1 VVRYHNDFA
10 DSDVVLD
17 PFRRTAVVSANATFD
32 HAGMNKLLDLFPP
45 GSAAD
50 TDGMLVIGGCRV
62 DDLAAEFGTPVLVV
76 AEEALR
82 ERVREYV
89 RELSDRW
96 PNSRVVFASKA
107 FPCTAVQRV
116 MVQEGL
122 GLDVAGGGE
131 ILTALK
137 AGVDPR
143 LIVLHGNA
151 KSTEEI
157 TMAIQNDVGLVVVD
171 GPDDVDRLEAIVPAG
186 RTQDVLVRVI
196 PGITADTHAHVLTGH
211 EGSKFGLS
219 PAAASELIR
228 RIERSPRLQMR
239 GVHAH
244 VGSQILQA
252 QPLADAVAPLAA
264 LGEFP
269 IYDLGGG
276 LGARYTWADQPPT
289 IAEYLDVLIQAA
301 LQHLPP
307 QSQVIIEPG
316 RSMVATS
323 AATIYRVVTVKRGPI
338 TFVAVDGGMG
348 DNLEVALFNQR
359 FEAGI
364 ANRLDA
370 TEGDMVTVVGRHC
383 ESGDILVDGVPLN
396 APRVDDLLAV
406 PATGAYCYTMSNNYN
421 GNRRIPV
428 VFVASGTPSLVVR
441 RETWDDLAARDV
453 S

>member
-1 VVRYHNDFA
+1 M
-10 DSDVVLD
+10 SQ
-17 PFRRTAVVSANATFD
+17 
-32 HAGMNKLLDLFPP
+32 LLDLFPP
-45 GSAAD
+45 GSATDA
-50 TDGMLVIGGCRV
+50 DGMLIVGGCRA

-82 ERVREYV
+82 ERAREYV
-89 RELSDRW
+89 RELSARW
-96 PNSRVVFASKA
+96 PKSRAVFASKA

-116 MVQEGL
+116 MVQQGL

-137 AGVDPR
+137 AGVDPA

-151 KSTEEI
+151 KTTEEI
-157 TMAIQNDVGLVVVD
+157 TMAVENGIGLVVVD
-171 GPDDVDRLEAIVPAG
+171 GPDDVDRLEAIVPPG
-186 RTQDVLVRVI
+186 RTQDVLVRII
-196 PGITADTHAHVLTGH
+196 PGVTADTHAHVLTGH
-211 EGSKFGLS
+211 EGSKFGLA
-219 PAAASELIR
+219 PAAAAELIT
-228 RIERSPRLQMR
+228 RIEHSSRLRMR

-244 VGSQILQA
+244 VGSQILEA
-252 QPLADAVAPLAA
+252 EPLAAAVAPLAA
-264 LGEFP
+264 LGEFG

-289 IAEYLDVLIQAA
+289 IAEYLDVLIAA
-301 LQHLPP
+301 AREHLPP
-307 QSQVIIEPG
+307 DAQMIIEPG

-323 AATIYRVVTVKRGPI
+323 AATIYRVITVKRAQTI
-338 TFVAVDGGMG
+338 FVAVDGGMG
-348 DNLEVALFNQR
+348 DNLEVALFDQR

-370 TEGDMVTVVGRHC
+370 TEGEIVTVVGRHC

-396 APRVDDLLAV
+396 TPRVDDLLV
-406 PATGAYCYTMSNNYN
+406 MPATGAYCYTMSNNYN

-428 VFVASGTPSLVVR
+428 VFVASGSPSLVVR

>member
-1 VVRYHNDFA
+1 M
-10 DSDVVLD
+10 SQ
-17 PFRRTAVVSANATFD
+17 
-32 HAGMNKLLDLFPP
+32 LLDLFPP
-45 GSAAD
+45 GSATD
-50 TDGMLVIGGCRV
+50 VDGMLIIGGCRAN
-62 DDLAAEFGTPVLVV
+62 DLAAEFGTPVLVV

-82 ERVREYV
+82 ERAREYV
-89 RELSDRW
+89 RELSARW
-96 PNSRVVFASKA
+96 SNSRAVFASKA

-116 MVQEGL
+116 MVQHGL

-137 AGVDPR
+137 AGVDPA

-151 KSTEEI
+151 KTTEEI
-157 TMAIQNDVGLVVVD
+157 RMAVDSGVGLVVVD
-171 GPDDVDRLEAIVPAG
+171 GPDDVDRLEAIVPEG
-186 RTQDVLVRVI
+186 RTQNVLVRVI
-196 PGITADTHAHVLTGH
+196 PGVTADTHAHVLTGH
-211 EGSKFGLS
+211 EGSKFGLA
-219 PAAASELIR
+219 PAAASALIR
-228 RIERSPRLQMR
+228 RIEDSPRLRMR

-244 VGSQILQA
+244 VGSQILETE
-252 QPLADAVAPLAA
+252 PLAAAVAPLAA
-264 LGEFP
+264 LGEFE

-289 IAEYLDVLIQAA
+289 IAEYLDVLIAA
-301 LQHLPP
+301 AREHLPP
-307 QSQVIIEPG
+307 DAQIIIEPG

-323 AATIYRVVTVKRGPI
+323 AATIYRVITIKRGQT

-348 DNLEVALFNQR
+348 DNLEVALFDQR

-370 TEGDMVTVVGRHC
+370 SNSEVVTVVGRHC

-428 VFVASGTPSLVVR
+428 VFASQGTPSLVVR

-453 S
+453 L

>member
-1 VVRYHNDFA
+1 VG
-10 DSDVVLD
+10 
-17 PFRRTAVVSANATFD
+17 SARIVAGGYWRFD
-32 HAGMNKLLDLFPP
+32 GLSAHSAHMSELLDLLPP
-45 GSAAD
+45 GSATDA
-50 TDGMLVIGGCRV
+50 DGMLIIGGCRV
-62 DDLAAEFGTPVLVV
+62 DDLAAEFGTPVMLV

-82 ERVREYV
+82 DRAREYAA
-89 RELSDRW
+89 ELTSRW

-116 MVQEGL
+116 MVQQGL

-131 ILTALK
+131 ILAALK
-137 AGVDPR
+137 AGVDPA

-151 KSTEEI
+151 KTTEEI
-157 TMAIQNDVGLVVVD
+157 TMAVENGVGLVVVD
-171 GPDDVDRLEAIVPAG
+171 GPDDVDRLERIVPDGGA
-186 RTQDVLVRVI
+186 QDVLVRVI
-196 PGITADTHAHVLTGH
+196 PGVTADTHAHVLTGH
-211 EGSKFGLS
+211 EGSKFGLA
-219 PAAASELIR
+219 PADASALIR
-228 RIERSPRLQMR
+228 RIDHSPRLGMR

-252 QPLADAVAPLAA
+252 EPLAAAVAPLAA
-264 LGEFP
+264 LGTFD

-289 IAEYLDVLIQAA
+289 VADYLDVLIAA
-301 LQHLPP
+301 AREHLPTDAEI
-307 QSQVIIEPG
+307 IIEPG

-323 AATIYRVVTVKRGPI
+323 AATIYRVITIKRGHT

-348 DNLEVALFNQR
+348 DNLEVALFDQR

-370 TEGDMVTVVGRHC
+370 SDGEVVTVVGRHC
-383 ESGDILVDGVPLN
+383 ESGDILVDGVSLN

-428 VFVASGTPSLVVR
+428 VFVANGTPSLVVR

>member
-1 VVRYHNDFA
+1 MD
-10 DSDVVLD
+10 
-17 PFRRTAVVSANATFD
+17 
-32 HAGMNKLLDLFPP
+32 LLPP
-45 GSAAD
+45 GSGTDA
-50 TDGMLVIGGCRV
+50 DGMLIIGGCRA
-62 DDLAAEFGTPVLVV
+62 DDLATEFGTPVLVV
-76 AEEALR
+76 DEEALR
-82 ERVREYV
+82 NRAREY
-89 RELSDRW
+89 RDELTSRW
-96 PNSRVVFASKA
+96 PKARAVFASKA

-137 AGVDPR
+137 AGVDPL

-151 KSTEEI
+151 KTTEEI
-157 TMAIQNDVGLVVVD
+157 TMAVENGIGLVVVD
-171 GPDDVDRLEAIVPAG
+171 GPDDVDRLEAIVPTG
-186 RTQDVLVRVI
+186 RVQDVLVRVI
-196 PGITADTHAHVLTGH
+196 PGVTADTHAHVLTGH
-211 EGSKFGLS
+211 EGSKFGLA
-219 PAAASELIR
+219 PADASALIR
-228 RIERSPRLQMR
+228 RIDHSPRLGMR

-252 QPLADAVAPLAA
+252 EPLAAVVAPLAA
-264 LGEFP
+264 LGTFD

-289 IAEYLDVLIQAA
+289 VADYLDVLIAA
-301 LQHLPP
+301 AREHLPP
-307 QSQVIIEPG
+307 DAEIIIEPG

-323 AATIYRVVTVKRGPI
+323 AATIYRVITIKRGHT

-348 DNLEVALFNQR
+348 DNLEVALFDQR

-364 ANRLDA
+364 ANRLDPSDG
-370 TEGDMVTVVGRHC
+370 EVVTVVGRHC
-383 ESGDILVDGVPLN
+383 ESGDILVDGVSLN

-428 VFVASGTPSLVVR
+428 VFVANGTPSLVVR

>member
-1 VVRYHNDFA
+1 M
-10 DSDVVLD
+10 SE
-17 PFRRTAVVSANATFD
+17 
-32 HAGMNKLLDLFPP
+32 LLDLLPP
-45 GSAAD
+45 GSATDA
-50 TDGMLVIGGCRV
+50 DGMLIVGGCRV
-62 DDLAAEFGTPVLVV
+62 DDLAAEFGTPVMLV

-82 ERVREYV
+82 DRAREYAA
-89 RELSDRW
+89 ELTSRW

-116 MVQEGL
+116 MVQQGL

-131 ILTALK
+131 ILAALK
-137 AGVDPR
+137 AGVDPA

-151 KSTEEI
+151 KTTEEI
-157 TMAIQNDVGLVVVD
+157 TMAVENGVGLVVVD
-171 GPDDVDRLEAIVPAG
+171 GPDDVDRLERIVPDGGA
-186 RTQDVLVRVI
+186 QDVLVRVI
-196 PGITADTHAHVLTGH
+196 PGVTADTHAHVLTGH
-211 EGSKFGLS
+211 EGSKFGLA
-219 PAAASELIR
+219 PADASALIR
-228 RIERSPRLQMR
+228 RIDHSPRLGMR

-252 QPLADAVAPLAA
+252 EPLAAAVAPLAA
-264 LGEFP
+264 LGTFD

-289 IAEYLDVLIQAA
+289 VADYLDVLIAA
-301 LQHLPP
+301 AREHLPTDAEI
-307 QSQVIIEPG
+307 IIEPG

-323 AATIYRVVTVKRGPI
+323 AATIYRVITIKRGHT

-348 DNLEVALFNQR
+348 DNLEVALFDQR

-370 TEGDMVTVVGRHC
+370 SDGEVVTVVGRHC
-383 ESGDILVDGVPLN
+383 ESGDILVDGVSLN

-428 VFVASGTPSLVVR
+428 VFVANGTPSLVVR

>member
-1 VVRYHNDFA
+1 M
-10 DSDVVLD
+10 SE
-17 PFRRTAVVSANATFD
+17 
-32 HAGMNKLLDLFPP
+32 LLDLFPP
-45 GSAAD
+45 GSATDA
-50 TDGMLVIGGCRV
+50 DGMLVIGGCRA
-62 DDLAAEFGTPVLVV
+62 DDLASEFGTPVLVV
-76 AEEALR
+76 AEQALR
-82 ERVREYV
+82 ERAREYAQ
-89 RELSDRW
+89 ELSARW
-96 PNSRVVFASKA
+96 SNSRVVFASKA

-116 MVQEGL
+116 MVQEGI

-137 AGVDPR
+137 AGVDPA

-151 KSTEEI
+151 KTTEEI
-157 TMAIQNDVGLVVVD
+157 TMAVETGIGLVVVD

-186 RTQDVLVRVI
+186 QTQDVLVRVI
-196 PGITADTHAHVLTGH
+196 PGVTADTHAHVLTGH
-211 EGSKFGLS
+211 EGSKFGLA
-219 PAAASELIR
+219 PDVATALIR
-228 RIERSPRLQMR
+228 RIEQSERLCMR

-252 QPLADAVAPLAA
+252 EPLAEAVAPLAA
-264 LGEFP
+264 LGEFD

-276 LGARYTWADQPPT
+276 LGARYTWADQPPSV
-289 IAEYLDVLIQAA
+289 AEYLDVLVGAA
-301 LQHLPP
+301 REHLPP
-307 QSQVIIEPG
+307 QAHIIIEPG

-323 AATIYRVVTVKRGPI
+323 AATVYRVITIKRGKT

-348 DNLEVALFNQR
+348 DNLEVALFDQR
-359 FEAGI
+359 FEGGI

-370 TEGDMVTVVGRHC
+370 TDGEIVTVVGRHC
-383 ESGDILVDGVPLN
+383 ESGDILVEDIPLN
-396 APRVDDLLAV
+396 APRVDDLLAM

>member
-1 VVRYHNDFA
+1 M
-10 DSDVVLD
+10 SQ
-17 PFRRTAVVSANATFD
+17 
-32 HAGMNKLLDLFPP
+32 LLDLFPP
-45 GSAAD
+45 GSATDA
-50 TDGMLVIGGCRV
+50 DGMLIIGGCRA

-82 ERVREYV
+82 ERAREYV
-89 RELSDRW
+89 RELSARW
-96 PNSRVVFASKA
+96 SNSRAVFASKA

-116 MVQEGL
+116 MVQQGL

-137 AGVDPR
+137 AGVDPA

-151 KSTEEI
+151 KTTEEI
-157 TMAIQNDVGLVVVD
+157 RMAVDSGVGLVVVD
-171 GPDDVDRLEAIVPAG
+171 GPDDVDRLEAIVPEG

-196 PGITADTHAHVLTGH
+196 PGVTADTHAHVLTGH
-211 EGSKFGLS
+211 EGSKFGLA
-219 PAAASELIR
+219 PAAASALMR
-228 RIERSPRLQMR
+228 RIEDSPRLRMR

-244 VGSQILQA
+244 VGSQILEA
-252 QPLADAVAPLAA
+252 EPLAAAVAPLAA
-264 LGEFP
+264 LGEFD

-289 IAEYLDVLIQAA
+289 IAEYLDVLTAA
-301 LQHLPP
+301 AREHLQPDA
-307 QSQVIIEPG
+307 QIIIEPG

-323 AATIYRVVTVKRGPI
+323 AATIYRVITVKRGQT

-348 DNLEVALFNQR
+348 DNLEVALFDQR

-370 TEGDMVTVVGRHC
+370 SNGEVVTVVGRHC
-383 ESGDILVDGVPLN
+383 ESGDILVDGVPLSR
-396 APRVDDLLAV
+396 PRVDDLLAV

-428 VFVASGTPSLVVR
+428 VFVASGTASLVVR

-453 S
+453 